1 MTHEQLCEKLE
12 KRFKKY
18 PDCVF
23 PEDVSKMLRL
33 GINTV
38 YHMLK
43 GNLISSYIV
52 TSKYHVAKQDVIDFI
67 LASGYIECIS
77 PTDQRKEIQQYCTK
91 EPRTASEISRI
102 LGISSQYC
110 RKVLLIPMCREK
122 LLESYVSSGNDRQK
136 GVLLYQYKK
145 PRQPKGGTKK

>member
-1 MTHEQLCEKLE
+1 MIQEQLRKKLE
-12 KRFKKY
+12 RQFKNY

-43 GNLISSYIV
+43 GNLISCYTV
-52 TSKYHVAKQDVIDFI
+52 ASKYHVAKQDVIDFV

-77 PTDQRKEIQQYCTK
+77 PTDQRKEIQKYCAK
-91 EPRTASEISRI
+91 KPRTASEISSI
-102 LGISSQYC
+102 LGVSNQYC
-110 RKVLLIPMCREK
+110 RKVLLTPMCREK
-122 LLESYVSSGNDRQK
+122 MLESYVSSGDDRYK
-136 GVLLYQYKK
+136 GVVLYQCKNHKSGRSSKK
-145 PRQPKGGTKK
+145 